1 MNKHLTDNATVNI
14 LYGEQIEGQ
23 KTMTRHGRGSISK
36 KLSLSILKNNEA
48 KSKAK
53 EEKYLIIIV

>member
-23 KTMTRHGRGSISK
+23 KTMTRGSISK
-36 KLSLSILKNNEA
+36 KLSLSILKNSKA

-53 EEKYLIIIV
+53 EEKYLIIV

>member
-23 KTMTRHGRGSISK
+23 KTMTRGSISK

-53 EEKYLIIIV
+53 EEKHLIIV

>member
-23 KTMTRHGRGSISK
+23 KTMTRGSISK
-36 KLSLSILKNNEA
+36 KLSLSILKNNKA

-53 EEKYLIIIV
+53 EEKYLIIV